1 MENEKIVEE
10 KNVEKKPKNS
20 PISYV
25 IAILIL
31 AAVAYVYFCT
41 DMIRMRPLS
50 QEGSAFI
57 GTYEYQVKQSPWDG
71 SYSLA
76 DENNNPFHFILTLNE
91 DGTGSWNHGVEA
103 NPEDPFTSND
113 SLVWREENGVAAL
126 YIRGYNYD
134 LVFYT
139 NKNGNLVVNKRDSSG
154 KIITGYYDETD
165 GTWIKTA

>member
-31 AAVAYVYFCT
+31 AAVAYAYFCT

-91 DGTGSWNHGVEA
+91 DGTGSWNHGSVED
-103 NPEDPFTSND
+103 NTEND
-113 SLVWREENGVAAL
+113 SLVWREEDGIVA
-126 YIRGYNYD
+126 ICISGYDDDFN
-134 LVFYT
+134 FYT
-139 NKNGNLVVNKRDSSG
+139 NKNGNLVLKGRDSSG
-154 KIITGYYDETD
+154 KIIRSYNETD

>member
-25 IAILIL
+25 IGILIL

-71 SYSLA
+71 TYSIA
-76 DENNNPFHFILTLNE
+76 DENNNPYYFILTLNE
-91 DGTGSWNHGVEA
+91 DGTANWNHGLEGDD
-103 NPEDPFTSND
+103 NPTNESMT
-113 SLVWREENGVAAL
+113 WREEDGIAVIHYPLESEREGAF
-126 YIRGYNYD
+126 
-134 LVFYT
+134 VFYT
-139 NKNGNLVVNKRDSSG
+139 NKNGNLVLNRRDSSG
-154 KIITGYYDETD
+154 KIETAYNEVH